1 MYIMEVGKVIKIKR
15 IEKDL
20 KVKEL
25 ASKVEITEQ
34 YMSNIEHGKRNP
46 SLKLLKKLAKEL
58 GCSVYE
64 FIEEQG
70 GVISMILELL
80 VLIFAYLFV
89 FVGITSLV
97 FIACSIIDFIIK
109 VFKKQDKG
117 MIEDEQRF
125 QRNMDTKGDMAK

>member
-1 MYIMEVGKVIKIKR
+1 MYITEVGKVIKIKR

-64 FIEEQG
+64 FIEEQ
-70 GVISMILELL
+70 
-80 VLIFAYLFV
+80 
-89 FVGITSLV
+89 
-97 FIACSIIDFIIK
+97 
-109 VFKKQDKG
+109 DKG

>member
-64 FIEEQG
+64 FIEEQ
-70 GVISMILELL
+70 
-80 VLIFAYLFV
+80 
-89 FVGITSLV
+89 
-97 FIACSIIDFIIK
+97 
-109 VFKKQDKG
+109 DKG

-125 QRNMDTKGDMAK
+125 QRNMDTKGNMAK

>member
-1 MYIMEVGKVIKIKR
+1 MEVGKVIKIKR

-64 FIEEQG
+64 FIEEWYEEG
-70 GVISMILELL
+70 DWGWIESLEE
-80 VLIFAYLFV
+80 Y
-89 FVGITSLV
+89 GYQ
-97 FIACSIIDFIIK
+97 K
-109 VFKKQDKG
+109 RYG
-117 MIEDEQRF
+117 
-125 QRNMDTKGDMAK
+125 

>member
-70 GVISMILELL
+70 CYKYDFRNTIFNICMRFSTKWNCISNINS
-80 VLIFAYLFV
+80 LFNN
-89 FVGITSLV
+89 
-97 FIACSIIDFIIK
+97 K
-109 VFKKQDKG
+109 
-117 MIEDEQRF
+117 RYY
-125 QRNMDTKGDMAK
+125 

>member
-1 MYIMEVGKVIKIKR
+1 MEVGKVIKIKR

-25 ASKVEITEQ
+25 ASKVDITEQ

-64 FIEEQG
+64 FIEEWYKG
-70 GVISMILELL
+70 DDWGWIGILEE
-80 VLIFAYLFV
+80 Y
-89 FVGITSLV
+89 GY
-97 FIACSIIDFIIK
+97 
-109 VFKKQDKG
+109 QDIYG
-117 MIEDEQRF
+117 
-125 QRNMDTKGDMAK
+125 

>member
-25 ASKVEITEQ
+25 ASEVDITEQ

-64 FIEEQG
+64 FIEEQ
-70 GVISMILELL
+70 
-80 VLIFAYLFV
+80 
-89 FVGITSLV
+89 
-97 FIACSIIDFIIK
+97 
-109 VFKKQDKG
+109 DKG

>member
-25 ASKVEITEQ
+25 ASKVDITEQ
-34 YMSNIEHGKRNP
+34 YMSNIEHGKRKP

-64 FIEEQG
+64 FIEEQ
-70 GVISMILELL
+70 
-80 VLIFAYLFV
+80 
-89 FVGITSLV
+89 
-97 FIACSIIDFIIK
+97 
-109 VFKKQDKG
+109 DKG

>member
-25 ASKVEITEQ
+25 ASKVDITEQ
-34 YMSNIEHGKRNP
+34 YMSNIEHGNRNP

-64 FIEEQG
+64 FIEEQ
-70 GVISMILELL
+70 
-80 VLIFAYLFV
+80 
-89 FVGITSLV
+89 
-97 FIACSIIDFIIK
+97 
-109 VFKKQDKG
+109 DKG

>member
-25 ASKVEITEQ
+25 ASKVDITEQ

-64 FIEEQG
+64 FIEEQR
-70 GVISMILELL
+70 GVISMISDLL
-80 VLIFAYLFV
+80 FSIFANLFILAGV
-89 FVGITSLV
+89 ISL
-97 FIACSIIDFIIK
+97 IYIIYSLTEDIIK
-109 VFKKQDKG
+109 AFKK
-117 MIEDEQRF
+117 
-125 QRNMDTKGDMAK
+125 

>member
-1 MYIMEVGKVIKIKR
+1 MEVGKVIKIKR

-25 ASKVEITEQ
+25 ASKVDITEQ

-64 FIEEQG
+64 FIEEWYKEG
-70 GVISMILELL
+70 DWGWIEISLE
-80 VLIFAYLFV
+80 Y
-89 FVGITSLV
+89 GY
-97 FIACSIIDFIIK
+97 
-109 VFKKQDKG
+109 QERYG
-117 MIEDEQRF
+117 
-125 QRNMDTKGDMAK
+125 

>member
-20 KVKEL
+20 KGKEL
-25 ASKVEITEQ
+25 ASKVDITEQ

-64 FIEEQG
+64 FIEEQ
-70 GVISMILELL
+70 
-80 VLIFAYLFV
+80 
-89 FVGITSLV
+89 
-97 FIACSIIDFIIK
+97 
-109 VFKKQDKG
+109 DKG

>member
-1 MYIMEVGKVIKIKR
+1 MEVGKVIKIKR

-25 ASKVEITEQ
+25 ASKIDITEQ

-64 FIEEQG
+64 FIEE
-70 GVISMILELL
+70 
-80 VLIFAYLFV
+80 
-89 FVGITSLV
+89 
-97 FIACSIIDFIIK
+97 
-109 VFKKQDKG
+109 
-117 MIEDEQRF
+117 
-125 QRNMDTKGDMAK
+125 